1 MTTVWKAATV
11 TTSCAAAMAPTCSTA
26 RPARTSCAA
35 AAGSTPLTYAARIVP
50 VRVTIGADEG
60 DDGQAGEGDTVSS
73 DIEIVRGGRAND
85 ELTGGPSPE
94 ELYGRGG
101 DDVLDGGD
109 GAGDLLEGGEGN
121 DLLIDDDRLVD
132 RVFCGGGWDRFQADL
147 LDRVVGCEEAM
158 AIIGETE

>member
-1 MTTVWKAATV
+1 M
-11 TTSCAAAMAPTCSTA
+11 
-26 RPARTSCAA
+26 
-35 AAGSTPLTYAARIVP
+35 
-50 VRVTIGADEG
+50 
-60 DDGQAGEGDTVSS
+60 SS
-73 DIEIVRGGRAND
+73 DIEIVRGGRADD
-85 ELTGGPSPE
+85 ELIGGPGPE

-121 DLLIDDDRLVD
+121 DLLVDDDRLVD

-158 AIIGETE
+158 AIIGGDEVDAPVRTHRGAARRARAARRRPPRSRT

>member
-1 MTTVWKAATV
+1 LRGGDGADVLDGQ
-11 TTSCAAAMAPTCSTA
+11 
-26 RPARTSCAA
+26 
-35 AAGSTPLTYAARIVP
+35 AGADVMRGGGGLDTLTYAARIVP